1 MTLLE
6 LESVTASYGPVQVLD
21 GVSLSVPEE
30 GAVGILGANGAGKT
44 TTLRAISGTVRA
56 GGRITF
62 DGKDIRG
69 MRPDQVA
76 ALGIAHV
83 PEGRGTLG
91 DLTVR
96 DNLRVGAYLRKDRKG
111 VDEDIDYCLDLF
123 PNLKERIT
131 SNASALSGGEQQMLA
146 VGRAIMSK
154 PRLMLLDEA
163 SLGLAPSTAKNVY
176 DAIRRLRIESGIA
189 MVVVEQNA
197 NLAFTLVDSATVLET
212 GRNALTGTSAEL
224 KGMDEI
230 RRAYLG
236 G

>member
-6 LESVTASYGPVQVLD
+6 LTEVTASYGPVQVLD
-21 GVSLSVPEE
+21 GVSLSVPEG

-44 TTLRAISGTVRA
+44 TTLRAISGTVRT

-62 DGKDIRG
+62 EDRDIRG
-69 MRPDQVA
+69 LRPDQVA

-83 PEGRGTLG
+83 PEGRGTLPQMS
-91 DLTVR
+91 VR
-96 DNLRVGAYLRKDRKG
+96 ENLRVGAYRRKDRKG
-111 VDEDIDYCLDLF
+111 IAADVDYCLELF
-123 PNLKERIT
+123 PQLKDRIG
-131 SNASALSGGEQQMLA
+131 SRGAALSGGEQQMLA
-146 VGRAIMSK
+146 VARGFMAK
-154 PRLMLLDEA
+154 PKLLLLDEA
-163 SLGLAPSTAKNVY
+163 SLGLAPSTAKTVY
-176 DAIRRLRIESGIA
+176 DAIRRLRVESGIA
-189 MVVVEQNA
+189 MLIVEQNA
-197 NLAFTLVDSATVLET
+197 NLAFSLVDTATVLET

>member
-6 LESVTASYGPVQVLD
+6 LEDVTAFYGPVQVLE
-21 GVSLSVPEE
+21 GVSLRVPDN

-56 GGRITF
+56 GGRIAF

-96 DNLRVGAYLRKDRKG
+96 ENLRVGAYLRKDAKAIAG
-111 VDEDIDYCLDLF
+111 DIDFCLDLF
-123 PNLKERIT
+123 PNLKDRIK

-154 PRLMLLDEA
+154 PRLLLLDEA

-176 DAIRRLRIESGIA
+176 DAIRRLRVESGIA

-212 GRNALTGTSAEL
+212 GRNVLTGTSAEL